1 MRKCLYHLPQSQ
13 FLQEPH
19 LHAHR
24 LPPDALSKSAP
35 AAHLAGAA
43 PDSILPLAAADSPND
58 PVAGPKAVVTLSN
71 ARFTVLT
78 PQMIRMEW
86 AADGKFED
94 HASLVFINRRL
105 PARASKNPSRRQEQT
120 HHQDYVANLDL
131 HTQSRSGWPLHRR

>member
-1 MRKCLYHLPQSQ
+1 MRKCLYHFAAVTIL
-13 FLQEPH
+13 
-19 LHAHR
+19 AGA
-24 LPPDALSKSAP
+24 ALTRAQTPARRPLESAP

-120 HHQDYVANLDL
+120 HHQDNVANLDL